1 VGNGVAFL
9 VGIWLVLWAL
19 LKFAPGFAFAFR
31 SRLGLRSR
39 FVCVCVLFALGFAF
53 ACCLR
58 LFALGFAF
66 AFCLHLRFVRA
77 WVCVLFASAFA
88 FGFLV
93 AFCVCVC
100 CRSVTVVGVA
110 EHLCSPFSVGMVE

>member
-1 VGNGVAFL
+1 MGNGVAFL

-19 LKFAPGFAFAFR
+19 LKFAPGFAFAFC

-58 LFALGFAF
+58 LRAVCVCVLFALGFA
-66 AFCLHLRFVRA
+66 LGMV
-77 WVCVLFASAFA
+77 ASAFWLRLRLRLRLRLGFSLRFA
-88 FGFLV
+88 F
-93 AFCVCVC
+93 AF
-100 CRSVTVVGVA
+100 VVV
-110 EHLCSPFSVGMVE
+110 L